1 MKRLFRPHGKKV
13 SLAWKSN
20 FENQFD
26 FYTGDL
32 KKYLPKIKLV
42 LKLHT
47 KIPESFEHYF
57 ILTDKLLIG

>member
-1 MKRLFRPHGKKV
+1 MKRLFLPHGKKV

-32 KKYLPKIKLV
+32 KKYLPKIKLNI
-42 LKLHT
+42 LYLH
-47 KIPESFEHYF
+47 
-57 ILTDKLLIG
+57 